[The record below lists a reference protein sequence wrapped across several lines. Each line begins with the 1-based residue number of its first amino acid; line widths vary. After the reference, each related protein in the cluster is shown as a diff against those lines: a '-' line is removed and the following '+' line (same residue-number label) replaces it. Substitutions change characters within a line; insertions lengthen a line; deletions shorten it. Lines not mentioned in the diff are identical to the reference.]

1 MNISFTLE
9 DDKVKGVNITI
20 NLEDKF
26 IKSLL
31 YCSGQKDGDRYIP
44 ARKRD
49 LKYLWRRKDQK

>member
-31 YCSGQKDGDRYIP
+31 YCSGQKMAIVIFRLERGI
-44 ARKRD
+44 
-49 LKYLWRRKDQK
+49 